1 MALIH
6 EPAAGSHQPQQQE
19 QQDGQQRLAQKIEKP
34 VKHRKTPFLNG
45 KNTDILFIIQD
56 IFEGSVTEKGRQ
68 RKRQEAIVLLLTN
81 LHKQGAK
88 MRGQNRAE
96 NSIWKK

>member
-1 MALIH
+1 
-6 EPAAGSHQPQQQE
+6 
-19 QQDGQQRLAQKIEKP
+19 